1 MKNSFSHPDHFIA
14 FVHSIFEL
22 RNSDKNHWL
31 KKGVFATT
39 SVTGIPSA
47 RMVVVRGVNKKLAI
61 EIHTDSRS
69 NKVLDLQMNERAE
82 ILFYDPLT
90 EIQLKCFGEAKM
102 IHSGPLAD
110 AAWEKIPES
119 SKKQYTTLL
128 APGTVIENTAVVEY
142 KSHRHFCIITLETQ
156 GIEYLKLGDPHQ
168 RIKWSLKD
176 GEGILENLVP

>member
-14 FVHSIFEL
+14 FIHSIFAL

-31 KKGVFATT
+31 KKGVLTTT
-39 SVTGIPSA
+39 SKTGIPSA
-47 RMVVVRGVNKKLAI
+47 RMVVVRGINEKIAL

-69 NKVLDLQMNERAE
+69 NKVLDLQVNPNAE

-90 EIQLKCFGEAKM
+90 EIQLKCFGAVK
-102 IHSGPLAD
+102 IIRSGPLAD

-142 KSHRHFCIITLETQ
+142 KSQRHFCIITLETKVL
-156 GIEYLKLGDPHQ
+156 EYLKLGDPHQ
-168 RIKWSLKD
+168 RVRWSLKN
-176 GEGILENLVP
+176 GQGILESLVP